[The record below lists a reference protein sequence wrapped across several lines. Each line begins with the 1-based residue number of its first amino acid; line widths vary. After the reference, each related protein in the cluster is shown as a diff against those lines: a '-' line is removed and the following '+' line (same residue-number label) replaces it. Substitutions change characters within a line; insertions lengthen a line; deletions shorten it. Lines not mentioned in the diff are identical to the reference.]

1 VRVQDHD
8 DFTQFVLESYPWL
21 LRRAL
26 LLVGDHSR
34 AEDLVQT
41 SLISVYPR
49 WRRVRDPQAYL
60 RTVMVRTAI
69 GWRRRRWS
77 AELPTDSVPDREF
90 ESDRTDDLAL
100 ADAVRRALMSL
111 NPDQRAVVVLRY
123 FEDCSEAETAR
134 ALGCSVGTVKSRAS
148 RAFAALRSSG
158 LLAEEGVR

>member
-1 VRVQDHD
+1 MQDHD
-8 DFTQFVLESYPWL
+8 DFTQFVLESYATL
-21 LRRAL
+21 LRRAF

-49 WRRVRDPQAYL
+49 WRRVQDPAAYL
-60 RTVMVRTAI
+60 RTVMVRTAM
-69 GWRRRRWS
+69 GWRRRRWT
-77 AELPTDSVPDREF
+77 AELPTDPLPDLDSDPDRA
-90 ESDRTDDLAL
+90 DDVAL

-111 NPDQRAVVVLRY
+111 TPDQRAVVVLRY

-148 RAFAALRSSG
+148 RAFAALRASG
-158 LLAEEGVR
+158 LLAEEGAR

>member
-1 VRVQDHD
+1 VQDDD
-8 DFTQFVLESYPWL
+8 DFTQFVLESYATL
-21 LRRAL
+21 LRRAF

-49 WRRVRDPQAYL
+49 WRRVKDPAAYL
-60 RTVMVRTAI
+60 RTVMVRTAM
-69 GWRRRRWS
+69 GWRRRRWN
-77 AELPTDSVPDREF
+77 AELPTDPLPDLDTNPDRADE
-90 ESDRTDDLAL
+90 LAL

-111 NPDQRAVVVLRY
+111 TPDQRAVVVLRY

-134 ALGCSVGTVKSRAS
+134 ALGCSVGTVKSRSS
-148 RAFAALRSSG
+148 RAFATLRASG

>member
-1 VRVQDHD
+1 MQDHD
-8 DFTQFVLESYPWL
+8 DFTQFVLESYATL
-21 LRRAL
+21 LRRAF

-49 WRRVRDPQAYL
+49 WRRVKDPGAYL

-69 GWRRRRWS
+69 GWRRRRWTS
-77 AELPTDSVPDREF
+77 ELPTDPLPDAVGEA
-90 ESDRTDDLAL
+90 DRADAVAL
-100 ADAVRRALMSL
+100 ADVVRRALMCL
-111 NPDQRAVVVLRY
+111 PPEQRAVVVLRY

-148 RAFAALRSSG
+148 RAFTALRASG

>member
-8 DFTQFVLESYPWL
+8 DFTQFVLESYAAL
-21 LRRAL
+21 LRRAF
-26 LLVGDHSR
+26 LLVGDHGR

-41 SLISVYPR
+41 SLISIYPR
-49 WRRVRDPQAYL
+49 WRRVKDPAAYL

-69 GWRRRRWS
+69 GWRRRRWN
-77 AELPTDSVPDREF
+77 AELPADPVPDI
-90 ESDRTDDLAL
+90 ESDPDRVDELAL
-100 ADAVRRALMSL
+100 ADVVRRALMSL
-111 NPDQRAVVVLRY
+111 TPDQRAVVVLRY

-148 RAFAALRSSG
+148 RAFAALRASG